1 VGKYR
6 VLAFT
11 LAVLLMGM
19 GLASREWRAS
29 PEQHAATEAHDV
41 HLKVYEEIRPALL
54 GAIASGGLLCN
65 AAR

>member
-1 VGKYR
+1 MGKYR
-6 VLAFT
+6 VLAFA

-29 PEQHAATEAHDV
+29 PEQHAAAEAHDA
-41 HLKVYEEIRPALL
+41 HLKIYEEIRPVLL